1 MWCQPADKGE
11 FCGNYEPI
19 SMQGNKFGTVKR
31 CSDLITIGHKKTKKN
46 IAEVINQALRVDIS
60 TRNVLDYF

>member
-31 CSDLITIGHKKTKKN
+31 CRDLITIGHKKTKKN
-46 IAEVINQALRVDIS
+46 CRGNKSSIKS
-60 TRNVLDYF
+60 GY